1 MWLCGRTVGYRC
13 AIVMT
18 CALIAAVSEV
28 GHAESSGADID
39 LDSQAFNKVYHTVI
53 RESDVKRAPKWRKD
67 AENPPV
73 SARKAISLAAELRK
87 SLILDSKRYHWRLNH
102 AQLNPY
108 WLPERWYWEVEFE
121 ADRTDVSNE
130 TGLAPVFRA
139 VILMDGTVVKP
150 IVTPAKDSP

>member
-1 MWLCGRTVGYRC
+1 
-13 AIVMT
+13 MT
-18 CALIAAVSEV
+18 CAWIAGVSEV
-28 GHAESSGADID
+28 GHAEGSGADVG
-39 LDSQAFNKVYHTVI
+39 LDSQAFHKVYHTVI
-53 RESDVKRAPKWRKD
+53 RESDMKKAPKWRMD

-87 SLILDSKRYHWRLNH
+87 SLIPDSKSYHWRVDH

-130 TGLAPVFRA
+130 TGLAPIFRA

-150 IVTPAKDSP
+150 IVTTAKDSP